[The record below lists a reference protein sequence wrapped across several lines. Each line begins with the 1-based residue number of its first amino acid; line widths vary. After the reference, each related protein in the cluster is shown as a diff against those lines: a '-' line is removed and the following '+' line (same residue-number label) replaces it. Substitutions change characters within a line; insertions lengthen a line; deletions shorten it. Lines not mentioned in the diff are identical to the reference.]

1 VSSRR
6 RVGSELFSPPP
17 FEEDDARRKSGVLQT
32 VLAVQALAITSYAVW
47 LGATQTLHGAELP
60 VIAAFV
66 GLMVVAIGL
75 VRVGALLP
83 AGGLAVTTQL
93 LFSLAGAAVNVNA
106 GGTAGLFVA
115 VMLAGEF
122 FGAVGAV
129 VTGGTALC
137 ALGAIGLLDQDV
149 VMAFSTRRI
158 AAGTFANLLTSVTF
172 VTLATRSA
180 AAMLQRLREEQ
191 GQEQRLNATLAQRV
205 KDSEALVAIGRL
217 LVEGDAIEQAAGP
230 ALTVLAGAWQ
240 QPAVLFGRGDE
251 SPRPIAQ
258 VGLRAPRLVGGNDE
272 AARVVSE
279 DDVVTVTLTDGART
293 CEGRAIGIRT
303 GTVPHGILAVVT
315 GDDGPRPASDAGPL
329 LQGGAAL
336 LAAAFEWQ
344 EAAGRLRAA
353 ERRRAALVKASPD
366 AFLIVEEDGTIIDAN
381 PAAQQLL
388 GEHSLV
394 GRPLSGVGAIAAD
407 DLKRIT
413 RVLSDSRTGRPTSEL
428 TLTLRPGARSA
439 DVILRVIY
447 SVDEGRGRFDV
458 AFRDVTARAEAD
470 RQRERL
476 EAQLY
481 AARRLE
487 ALGQLAG
494 GVAHDFNN
502 LLSVILTNAR
512 LLAERQ
518 DLDQTAQ
525 DDLKEI
531 VECGRRAADL
541 TGQLLTF
548 ARQQRREPRVVD
560 VNAAVR
566 GLEKLLRRL
575 MPTSITVTLDLVA
588 DPWPVVVDPSQLEQI
603 LVNLVANARDA
614 MEGSG
619 GTCTITTRNV
629 VAPAGI
635 VDEGGFAPDRFLELT
650 VTDTGTGMDEET
662 RVHVFEPFFTT
673 KPLGR
678 GSGLGLA
685 TVYGIVKQSGG
696 HILVDSAPGQGAT
709 FRVYLPYA
717 ALAEDAD
724 HTPAAGGAVTMGRER
739 VLLVDDDEAVR
750 RATERALVS
759 RGFTVLVARGAS
771 EALALAGEPF
781 DAVLADLVMPEFGG
795 DALVDR
801 LRQARPGLPAVLLT
815 GYGRRTVELA
825 RPFRLLRKPASPD
838 DLARA
843 LRGVIDEGL
852 VGRRAPPP

>member
-1 VSSRR
+1 VSPRR
-6 RVGSELFSPPP
+6 RVGSQLFSPPP
-17 FEEDDARRKSGVLQT
+17 FEEDDARRKATVLQT
-32 VLAVQALAITSYAVW
+32 VLAVQALAITVYGGW
-47 LGATQTLHGAELP
+47 LAATQPLHPAELP
-60 VIAAFV
+60 SIGVFV
-66 GLMVVAIGL
+66 VLMVAAIGL
-75 VRVGALLP
+75 VRIGNVRL
-83 AGGLAVTTQL
+83 AGGLAVTAQL
-93 LFSLAGAAVNVNA
+93 LTSIAGAAVNVSA
-106 GGTAGLFVA
+106 GGAAGLFVA

-122 FGAVGAV
+122 FGAVGAIL
-129 VTGGTALC
+129 TGGAALA
-137 ALGAIGLLDQDV
+137 ALGLIALVDHDV
-149 VMAFSTRRI
+149 VMVFSTRRVAVGI
-158 AAGTFANLLTSVTF
+158 FANLVTSVAF

-180 AAMLQRLREEQ
+180 AAMLRRLREEQ
-191 GQEQRLNATLAQRV
+191 SEEQRLNATLSQRI

-217 LVEGDAIEQAAGP
+217 LVEGEAIEQAAGP
-230 ALTVLAGAWQ
+230 ALTVLASAWA

-251 SPRPIAQ
+251 GPRPIAQ
-258 VGLRAPRLVGGNDE
+258 VGLRAPRLVGGDEE

-279 DDVVTVTLTDGART
+279 DDVVPVTLTDGARM
-293 CEGRAIGIRT
+293 CEGRAIGVRT

-315 GDDGPRPASDAGPL
+315 ADDGPRPASDAAPL

-336 LAAAFEWQ
+336 LGAAFEWQ

-353 ERRRAALVKASPD
+353 ERRRAALVKSSPD

-388 GEHSLV
+388 DEPWLV
-394 GRPLSGVGAIAAD
+394 GRPLAGVGAISAE

-413 RVLSDSRTGRPTSEL
+413 RLLSDSRTGRPTGELAL
-428 TLTLRPGARSA
+428 TLQRRSGSA
-439 DVILRVIY
+439 DAILRVIY
-447 SVDEGRGRFDV
+447 TVDEGRGRFDV
-458 AFRDVTARAEAD
+458 ALRDVTARAEAE

-512 LLAERQ
+512 LLAERP
-518 DLDQTAQ
+518 DLDDTARN
-525 DDLKEI
+525 DLKEI

-541 TGQLLTF
+541 TSQLLTF

-560 VNAAVR
+560 VNAAIR

-575 MPTSITVTLDLVA
+575 MPTSITLNLDLVG
-588 DPWPVVVDPSQLEQI
+588 DPWPVVVDPAQLEQI

-614 MEGSG
+614 MEGAG
-619 GTCTITTRNV
+619 GVCTITTRNTL
-629 VAPAGI
+629 APAGI
-635 VDEGGFAPDRFLELT
+635 VEEGGFAPERFLEIA
-650 VTDTGTGMDEET
+650 VTDTGMGMDEET
-662 RVHVFEPFFTT
+662 RAHVFEPFFTT
-673 KPLGR
+673 KPLGQ

-696 HILVDSAPGQGAT
+696 HILIDSAPGRGAT

-717 ALAEDAD
+717 VHADDAL
-724 HTPAAGGAVTMGRER
+724 HTPATGGALALSRER

-771 EALALAGEPF
+771 EALALGGEPF

-815 GYGRRTVELA
+815 GYGRRTVELE

-838 DLARA
+838 ELARA

-852 VGRRAPPP
+852 VSRRAPPP